1 MRLKYYL
8 YFFLILFISSCEQ
21 NKSSNIKKSNKD
33 SLRVENVAIKMNPN
47 GGVYDIPC
55 VVNGVKM
62 NFIFDTGA
70 SNVCLSLTEA
80 LFLYKNGFLSD
91 SDIIGKTQSQ
101 IADGS
106 IVENTEVLLHSIDV
120 GGILITDVKALVS
133 SSIDAPL
140 LLGQS
145 AIKKLGSFEVKGDS
159 LYIKPNKGNIIN
171 VKPSKTSEDKDTQIL
186 PPEDN
191 WYDNIAIMLGLS
203 NKVDKYLE
211 CAKEALDNDMPELA
225 VKFCNQAIN
234 CDSSRWEPYGVK
246 GYILTQQGDDN
257 SISSLLK
264 YKNKNKDMEDY
275 FFISGDSLSYNRCMY
290 YLAVSY
296 LEKDNTTKAIETAQ
310 DLLCNN
316 LYYIPAMDVISWAY
330 TNKKDYEKATIWAN
344 KMLDLHTED
353 GIAYFRLAN
362 IATSKNN
369 IREAIR
375 FYEKVIERQD
385 NNSCLAAAY
394 NNLAIIYKS
403 YNFEYAVSLYIKAAK
418 LGNEDASNNL
428 RSLGIYNW

>member
-1 MRLKYYL
+1 
-8 YFFLILFISSCEQ
+8 
-21 NKSSNIKKSNKD
+21 
-33 SLRVENVAIKMNPN
+33 
-47 GGVYDIPC
+47 
-55 VVNGVKM
+55 
-62 NFIFDTGA
+62 
-70 SNVCLSLTEA
+70 
-80 LFLYKNGFLSD
+80 
-91 SDIIGKTQSQ
+91 
-101 IADGS
+101 
-106 IVENTEVLLHSIDV
+106 
-120 GGILITDVKALVS
+120 
-133 SSIDAPL
+133 
-140 LLGQS
+140 
-145 AIKKLGSFEVKGDS
+145 
-159 LYIKPNKGNIIN
+159 
-171 VKPSKTSEDKDTQIL
+171 
-186 PPEDN
+186 
-191 WYDNIAIMLGLS
+191 
-203 NKVDKYLE
+203 
-211 CAKEALDNDMPELA
+211 MPELA